1 MFRHDVP
8 SCLSQWGGFH
18 SAPRWLLWRW
28 WPPYGTCCWNPE
40 RNLQICLVLELSSPK
55 TYFGHWGSSSHFDA
69 CIWDMFE
76 TTTFS
81 ALKKTRHLYWIRIR
95 KRPGCLKPPT
105 SFWKGSNDNAQRRC
119 CGCWPR
125 SARPLAS
132 FPPGLHQ
139 NRPKRRSTAC
149 SLSWVIAIAY
159 SKCAWKTCSSATKIL
174 VGIDQTYVSI

>member
-1 MFRHDVP
+1 MTPVTMMTALWDLLLK
-8 SCLSQWGGFH
+8 SWAK
-18 SAPRWLLWRW
+18 SANLLGAWAFIHKK
-28 WPPYGTCCWNPE
+28 
-40 RNLQICLVLELSSPK
+40 NL
-55 TYFGHWGSSSHFDA
+55 GHWGSSSHFDA
-69 CIWDMFE
+69 CK
-76 TTTFS
+76 TC
-81 ALKKTRHLYWIRIR
+81 LKPRLSPLSISRHLYLISIR

-105 SFWKGSNDNAQRRC
+105 CFWKGSNDNAQRRC

-159 SKCAWKTCSSATKIL
+159 SKCAWKTCSSATKMFL
-174 VGIDQTYVSI
+174 

>member
-1 MFRHDVP
+1 MFRHHVP

-40 RNLQICLVLELSSPK
+40 RNLQICLVLELSSTKKISAIGDHHPISMLVYK
-55 TYFGHWGSSSHFDA
+55 T
-69 CIWDMFE
+69 C
-76 TTTFS
+76 
-81 ALKKTRHLYWIRIR
+81 LKPRLSPLSISRHLNCISIR

-174 VGIDQTYVSI
+174 L